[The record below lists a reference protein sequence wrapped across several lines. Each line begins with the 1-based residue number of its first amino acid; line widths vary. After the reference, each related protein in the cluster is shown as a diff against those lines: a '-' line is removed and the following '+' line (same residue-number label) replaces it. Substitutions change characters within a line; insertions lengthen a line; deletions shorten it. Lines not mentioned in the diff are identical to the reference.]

1 MNQPNKEQE
10 YEKVLELLDH
20 FIKKYSNL
28 GRNAIETSI
37 VSLLK
42 NNVSGLFFVGF
53 YEVIDDKYLEVGPYQ
68 STILATPRIEKGK
81 GQCGQC
87 WSEGKVQIQE
97 DVKVC
102 QNYIACDNE
111 TQSEIVIPVIKNG
124 VVQSVLDIDS
134 EHLSRFNE
142 VDSNYLQRIVEYL
155 I

>member
-1 MNQPNKEQE
+1 MNQPNKVQE
-10 YEKVLELLDH
+10 YEKVVDLLEH
-20 FIKKYSNL
+20 FLKKYQNL

-42 NNVSGLFFVGF
+42 NNISGLFFVGF
-53 YEVIDDKYLEVGPYQ
+53 YEVIDENYLEVGPYQ

-87 WSEGKVQIQE
+87 WAEGKVQIQE

-134 EHLSRFNE
+134 EHLSRFDE
-142 VDSNYLQRIVEYL
+142 VDSKYLQRIVEYL